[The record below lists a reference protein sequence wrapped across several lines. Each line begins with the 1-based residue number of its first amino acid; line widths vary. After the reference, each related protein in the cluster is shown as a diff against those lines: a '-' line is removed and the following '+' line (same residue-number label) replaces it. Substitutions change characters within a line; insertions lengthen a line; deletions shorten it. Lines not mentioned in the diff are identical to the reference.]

1 MLLFFLICDT
11 LGMCYWTA
19 YTCVQTPNLT
29 VKFTFTSLKSTYA
42 GKVHSMCQKPFLF
55 PCFAIIC
62 LVLPFFFLQKTVD
75 MFLDGET
82 SVEDFMQKFLKEK
95 TLHHMRHVKT
105 EKLAELVKQ
114 RVPQSYSYRF

>member
-1 MLLFFLICDT
+1 
-11 LGMCYWTA
+11 
-19 YTCVQTPNLT
+19 
-29 VKFTFTSLKSTYA
+29 
-42 GKVHSMCQKPFLF
+42 
-55 PCFAIIC
+55 
-62 LVLPFFFLQKTVD
+62 

-114 RVPQSYSYRF
+114 RVPQSYSYRFW